1 MSASALPT
9 RRCKVAIVGAGPQA
23 LTVAVHLA
31 AVDPSIVEDTVVI
44 DPDPGWMSAWR
55 QRFDAQQIQHLRS
68 PVVHQPAP
76 NPFEL
81 MTYARDR
88 HRDGELVGRYQLPGA
103 RLFDDFCDHLVERH
117 GLARCR
123 RNTKATRVAADGTID
138 LADGTAIHARHVVV
152 ANSPTRRIVPD
163 GCGLIGAV
171 AHADTVRIDSVRPGT
186 RVAVVGAGLTA
197 AHLVNGAAGCGAHV
211 TWVHRSPLVE
221 RDFDVDPGWLGPREM
236 QPFLA
241 VSDST
246 ERARLAISAR
256 SGGTLPGWMVQKL
269 ALHLRAG
276 TVAEIC
282 GMISRIETAGST
294 QRVVLEHRSVVVDEV
309 WLATGHRVAVR
320 DDPALTGLLADSDCL
335 IASGFPVL
343 DSLVRVP
350 GTRVHLAGR
359 AATLQLG
366 PTAGNLSGA
375 RHAATAVVAA
385 VFGMDEAM
393 ELTERSNTDTCVRRP
408 NGVPR

>member
-1 MSASALPT
+1 
-9 RRCKVAIVGAGPQA
+9 
-23 LTVAVHLA
+23 
-31 AVDPSIVEDTVVI
+31 
-44 DPDPGWMSAWR
+44 
-55 QRFDAQQIQHLRS
+55 
-68 PVVHQPAP
+68 
-76 NPFEL
+76 
-81 MTYARDR
+81 
-88 HRDGELVGRYQLPGA
+88 
-103 RLFDDFCDHLVERH
+103 
-117 GLARCR
+117 
-123 RNTKATRVAADGTID
+123 
-138 LADGTAIHARHVVV
+138 
-152 ANSPTRRIVPD
+152 
-163 GCGLIGAV
+163 
-171 AHADTVRIDSVRPGT
+171 
-186 RVAVVGAGLTA
+186 
-197 AHLVNGAAGCGAHV
+197 
-211 TWVHRSPLVE
+211 
-221 RDFDVDPGWLGPREM
+221 M

-385 VFGMDEAM
+385 VFGTDEAM